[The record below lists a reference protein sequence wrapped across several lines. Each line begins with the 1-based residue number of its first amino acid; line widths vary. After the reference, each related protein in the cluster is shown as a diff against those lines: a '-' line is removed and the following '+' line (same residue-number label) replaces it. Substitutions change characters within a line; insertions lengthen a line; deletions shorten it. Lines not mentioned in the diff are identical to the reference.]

1 MLMMPT
7 TRCTTSA
14 SVVMISSKSNG
25 PALLLLPPGGLSPVV
40 IVNVV
45 VLVVLVLALPVV
57 DVLLHLVAAP
67 AITRLARTNVGI
79 VTETMTARADVTGI
93 VLAALI
99 IVTVSVIL
107 RMSVTTATEGRTVLT
122 AMSANLWTALLP
134 LTRILT
140 SPSKH
145 LVVKIRSPRDLSR
158 ASQPI
163 LLTGAGFI
171 PSHLTGAMCNIV

>member
-1 MLMMPT
+1 
-7 TRCTTSA
+7 
-14 SVVMISSKSNG
+14 MISSKSNG

-45 VLVVLVLALPVV
+45 VLAVLALPAV

-67 AITRLARTNVGI
+67 VITRLARTNVGI
-79 VTETMTARADVTGI
+79 VIETMIARADVTGI

-99 IVTVSVIL
+99 IVTVSVTL
-107 RMSVTTATEGRTVLT
+107 RMTVTTVTEGRTVLT

-140 SPSKH
+140 SLNRH
-145 LVVKIRSPRDLSR
+145 LVVKIRRPRDLSR